1 VLYGIGARLDDQPEL
16 LFRLREVAEMD
27 LIAQAGG
34 SLSLSRA
41 GPAPGRLLPAEG
53 LSELFGLDM
62 ATAIGEP
69 EPTRA
74 SRKRARGRRSP
85 KAPARV
91 KEVAPVAKTRGR
103 RASPPKK
110 KKKKKR
116 TPKPGARALP
126 QRKAKQPS
134 APG

>member
-1 VLYGIGARLDDQPEL
+1 
-16 LFRLREVAEMD
+16 
-27 LIAQAGG
+27 
-34 SLSLSRA
+34 
-41 GPAPGRLLPAEG
+41 
-53 LSELFGLDM
+53 M

-110 KKKKKR
+110 KKKKKKR